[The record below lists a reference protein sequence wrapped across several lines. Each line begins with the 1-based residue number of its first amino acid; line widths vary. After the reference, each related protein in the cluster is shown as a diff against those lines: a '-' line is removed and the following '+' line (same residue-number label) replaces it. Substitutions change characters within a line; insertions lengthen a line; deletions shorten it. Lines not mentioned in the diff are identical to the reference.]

1 MTHAEANPSPAADG
15 AARAQ
20 GWLENAAGRWL
31 HADQL
36 EPDPALVA
44 QGWERRFITDGGR
57 AEEVVDLYQQL
68 GFEVRLEP
76 VLPAEIPD
84 GCNECQLVLLFH
96 FQTVYTRRSPS
107 IRDGGAEPL
116 PSSPGRRSG
125 VVGSPG

>member
-1 MTHAEANPSPAADG
+1 MTHTEASPSPASDG

-20 GWLENAAGRWL
+20 GWLESAAGRWL

-57 AEEVVDLYQQL
+57 AAEVVDLYQQL

-76 VLPAEIPD
+76 VSLAEIPD
-84 GCNECQLVLLFH
+84 GCTDCQLMLLFH
-96 FQTVYTRRSPS
+96 FQTVYTRRSSS
-107 IRDGGAEPL
+107 IRDGAGDHL
-116 PSSPGRRSG
+116 P
-125 VVGSPG
+125 